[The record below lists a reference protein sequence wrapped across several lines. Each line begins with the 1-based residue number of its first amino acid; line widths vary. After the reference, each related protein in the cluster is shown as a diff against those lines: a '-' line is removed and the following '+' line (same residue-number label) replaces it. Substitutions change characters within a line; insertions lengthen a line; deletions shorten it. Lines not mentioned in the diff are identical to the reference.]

1 MTSWPSAPERM
12 RVSFESR
19 SGGRELP
26 LRAIA
31 PSDAMRPRSD
41 ELSAQKSSTLRPGT
55 PDGRGKG
62 GAASST
68 R

>member
-1 MTSWPSAPERM
+1 MPSCPRAPERM

-26 LRAIA
+26 LRAMA
-31 PSDAMRPRSD
+31 PSDAIRPRND
-41 ELSAQKSSTLRPGT
+41 ELSAQKSSTLSPGT
-55 PDGRGKG
+55 PEGRGRG